1 MLFSPE
7 NTLSFSWAQP
17 GNNVDYWNTDISKN
31 MTWIFV
37 VYYGRMIANTE
48 NRVEVLNGQYFN
60 VTVDRDDGFDI
71 FYSKISSQSNG
82 AEGNATNVTCIVPP
96 LRFRKYSIVFLL
108 FFFFSQ
114 FREKRSSFNK
124 LFLDASLNF
133 EIISKQ
139 FQI

>member
-31 MTWIFV
+31 MTWMFV

-96 LRFRKYSIVFLL
+96 LRFRKYSMYGFPS
-108 FFFFSQ
+108 FF
-114 FREKRSSFNK
+114 
-124 LFLDASLNF
+124 LFLTVSGKTF
-133 EIISKQ
+133 FI
-139 FQI
+139 